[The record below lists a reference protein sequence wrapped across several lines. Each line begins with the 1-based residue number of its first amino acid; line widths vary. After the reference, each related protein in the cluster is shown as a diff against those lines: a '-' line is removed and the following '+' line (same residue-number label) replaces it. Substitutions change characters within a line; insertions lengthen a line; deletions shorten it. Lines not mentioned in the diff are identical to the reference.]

1 MKRSHLAFVRTIH
14 HSRPTPCRSSD
25 LPVDP
30 LAQYAGHQF
39 IGVAVGRNVLGNETL
54 NSIACSGAAVEERR
68 HIRRNHMPGEMTY
81 I

>member
-1 MKRSHLAFVRTIH
+1 
-14 HSRPTPCRSSD
+14 
-25 LPVDP
+25 VDP
-30 LAQYAGHQF
+30 LAQYAGHRF